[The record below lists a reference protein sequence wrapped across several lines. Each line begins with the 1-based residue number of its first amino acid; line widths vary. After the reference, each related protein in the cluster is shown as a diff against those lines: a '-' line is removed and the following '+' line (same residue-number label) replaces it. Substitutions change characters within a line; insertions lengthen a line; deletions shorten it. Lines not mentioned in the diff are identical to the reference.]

1 MKQERI
7 NFGEF
12 MRGEY
17 RQPSRLED
25 HFRNHGFAYKVAGSA
40 AVLLVTGVDVSFAA
54 GSVIDAKANVLYYK
68 LLDIGKWII
77 IFKGGLDTIK
87 SVGAGDFDSAKKHFF
102 SYLLVYLLLLGL
114 PFGMEEVDKL
124 FADLKRS

>member
-17 RQPSRLED
+17 KRPSRFED

-40 AVLLVTGVDVSFAA
+40 AVLLVTGVDMSFAA
-54 GSVIDAKANVLYYK
+54 GSVIDAKANTLYYRIV
-68 LLDIGKWII
+68 DVGKWII
-77 IFKGGLDTIK
+77 IFKGAVDTIK
-87 SVGAGDFDSAKKHFF
+87 STGAGDFDGAKKHFF
-102 SYLLVYLLLLGL
+102 SYLLVYLLLLGF
-114 PFGMEEVDKL
+114 PFAMNEIEKL
-124 FADLKRS
+124 FNDLKQV